1 MNVISSR
8 DQNRTEIEIIGRSP
22 AEETGEA
29 EAKEGRNQKHE
40 CREDGGRD
48 LPEGKGR
55 SAENRQ

>member
-1 MNVISSR
+1 MNMISGR
-8 DQNRTEIEIIGRSP
+8 DQNQTEIEIIDRSP

-29 EAKEGRNQKHE
+29 EAKEGRNRKHG